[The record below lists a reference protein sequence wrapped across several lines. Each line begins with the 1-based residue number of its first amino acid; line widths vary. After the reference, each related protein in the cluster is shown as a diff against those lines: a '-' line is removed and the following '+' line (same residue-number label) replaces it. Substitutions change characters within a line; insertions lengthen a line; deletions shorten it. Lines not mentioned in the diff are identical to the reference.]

1 MRSPILQPA
10 RSAAL
15 YFSLPRNREKDRTAI
30 EETFRRL
37 VELVNSLDEEQKRA
51 AEEGLSEDEL
61 ALFDLLQKENL
72 GKSERERVKQ
82 ASQDLLAL
90 LQDRLRGLDRFWEKE
105 QTKADVEVFNCRVEV
120 MPKVAFWHIADVRR
134 LRVAGPLTGALPTFG
149 AECRV
154 IGAFQTLRWH
164 AAKVGS

>member
-1 MRSPILQPA
+1 VRSPILQPA

-82 ASQDLLAL
+82 ASQDLLAS

-105 QTKADVEVFNCRVEV
+105 QTKADVEVF
-120 MPKVAFWHIADVRR
+120 ILDR
-134 LRVAGPLTGALPTFG
+134 LFEALPTPPFTPKEKEEV
-149 AECRV
+149 ARQV
-154 IGAFQTLRWH
+154 YQHVWQQ
-164 AAKVGS
+164 AASGMFSEAA